1 MKKLHI
7 EYYKGG
13 REVTTIIS
21 PKLEKL
27 KNQLRMEMKKL
38 FILFWMKSS
47 QIIHH

>member
-27 KNQLRMEMKKL
+27 KIN
-38 FILFWMKSS
+38 
-47 QIIHH
+47 